1 MEDRL
6 ESMSIEI
13 TKKCNFRCK
22 FCYASSNKDCMEE
35 PYISELMIDRVIE
48 EVKKNNLTKVTI
60 TGGEP
65 LFDHEIFIR
74 MIKKLHENGVVI
86 NLNTNIS
93 LMNDQIAQKIKEYIG
108 AEFYI
113 FTSLLSADEFTCD
126 SITGV
131 PGSYKNI
138 VEGIR
143 CCKRNGLKV
152 SVNFT
157 ISRDNVKDLD
167 LIDNF
172 VKQYDIERVS
182 ISRVIPPLYE
192 RNSESN
198 ILTKAEITKIAN
210 TLVSLNKKYGI
221 PVTSSHPL
229 PLCVIG
235 TDEKYDVI
243 ESQMCR
249 TGLRYCAVN
258 MATGNVF
265 ACSQENKNYGNI
277 YEQPLHDCWL
287 AMKDEHG
294 IHNLAEKCQTC
305 NILSRCGGECKWSAC
320 TIC

>member
-13 TKKCNFRCK
+13 TKRCNFRCK
-22 FCYASSNKDCMEE
+22 FCYASSNKEFIEE
-35 PYISELMIDRVIE
+35 PYISESMINRVIE
-48 EVKKNNLTKVTI
+48 EIQKNNLKKVTI

-65 LFDHEIFIR
+65 LFNHEIFIR
-74 MIKKLHENGVVI
+74 MIKKLHENGIVI

-93 LMNDQIAQKIKEYIG
+93 LMNDEIAQEIKKYIG
-108 AEFYI
+108 TEYYI
-113 FTSLLSADEFTCD
+113 FTSLLSADESTCD
-126 SITGV
+126 SVTGV
-131 PGSYKNI
+131 SGSYKRVI
-138 VEGIR
+138 EGIQ

-157 ISRDNVKDLD
+157 ISRDNVKDLK

-172 VKQYDIERVS
+172 IKQYEIERVS
-182 ISRVIPPLYE
+182 ISRVIPPSYE
-192 RNSESN
+192 RNSEKN
-198 ILTKAEITKIAN
+198 ILKEEEIIEIAD
-210 TLVSLNKKYGI
+210 TLVLLNQKYGI
-221 PVTSSHPL
+221 SVTSSHPL

-235 TDEKYDVI
+235 DDEKYNVI

-249 TGLRYCAVN
+249 TGLRYCAIN
-258 MATGNVF
+258 LITGNVF

-277 YEQPLHDCWL
+277 YEQSLYDCWL

-294 IHNLAEKCQTC
+294 ICNLAEKCQKC
-305 NILSRCGGECKWSAC
+305 NLLSKCGGECKWSAC